1 MDPQMNRQLE
11 LTKELMIAC
20 SDHVVKHKGDPT
32 LRRDIVYALAHAL
45 GVYMSVLK
53 IHEDSISDLHEF
65 IDMIKTKGHDGLPFV
80 KMSELNC
87 PSGWI
92 SRPHPSAI

>member
-53 IHEDSISDLHEF
+53 IHADSISDLHEF
-65 IDMIKTKGHDGLPFV
+65 IDMIKAKGHDGLPFV
-80 KMSELNC
+80 KMSELN
-87 PSGWI
+87 
-92 SRPHPSAI
+92 